1 MAGNVA
7 AVLGAGSTFG
17 FDVTGGTTFVLAE
30 GIQSLGAIGDE
41 AEAKD
46 KTTISDTRKVYGAGI
61 VDSPDMEISLI
72 YLVKDAN
79 QVSFIDAC
87 KARTPMNIEATWPNG
102 TSGTFEFQPFGFSI
116 NETTAEGWIMASV
129 KGKQNTEVDWVQAP

>member
-17 FDVTGGTTFVLAE
+17 FDTAGTGTFLLAE

-41 AEAKD
+41 AESKD
-46 KTTISDTRKVYGAGI
+46 KTTISDTRKVYGAGM

-72 YLVKDAN
+72 YLTDDAN
-79 QVSFIDAC
+79 QVAFVDAC
-87 KARTPMNIEATWPNG
+87 KAREEMDIEVTWPNG
-102 TSGTFEFQPFGFSI
+102 TSGTFKFQPFGFSI
-116 NETTAEGWIMASV
+116 DETTPDGWIMASV
-129 KGKQNTEVDWVQAP
+129 TGKQNTDVAWTQA

>member
-17 FDVTGGTTFVLAE
+17 FDVTNSGTFILAE
-30 GIQSLGAIGDE
+30 GIQSLGSIGDE

-46 KTTISDTRKVYGAGI
+46 KTTISDTRKVYGAGL

-72 YLVKDAN
+72 YLVNDDN
-79 QVSFIDAC
+79 QVAFVNAC
-87 KARTPMNIEATWPNG
+87 KARTQMNVKATWPNG
-102 TSGTFEFQPFGFSI
+102 TSGTFSFQPFGFSI

-129 KGKQNTEVDWVQAP
+129 KGKQNTSVDWQQA